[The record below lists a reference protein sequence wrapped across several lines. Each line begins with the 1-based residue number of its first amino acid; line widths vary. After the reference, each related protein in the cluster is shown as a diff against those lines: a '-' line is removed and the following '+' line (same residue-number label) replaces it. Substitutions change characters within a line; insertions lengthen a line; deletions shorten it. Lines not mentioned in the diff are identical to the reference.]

1 VHSYYC
7 GGEILARIS
16 KEQQEIIRT
25 KIKKV
30 AKEKFGT
37 IGFDKTSTK
46 EIAKEVGIAEG
57 TLFNYFDSKTELF
70 FEAFGDEYEK
80 VQMTRNDDLI
90 ISSNV
95 SEVILANFKKTVGL
109 VLKLPRGILGELTIA
124 SVKMVKKKPERFK
137 KLMMYDMNFME
148 DIAVYIEQLIQHGI
162 LIEVNERQFSEMIFS
177 FIGFELLLY
186 MYDKEVTKEMMLE
199 NIKAKIDILVKG
211 YIKGGNDEY

>member
-1 VHSYYC
+1 M
-7 GGEILARIS
+7 ARIS